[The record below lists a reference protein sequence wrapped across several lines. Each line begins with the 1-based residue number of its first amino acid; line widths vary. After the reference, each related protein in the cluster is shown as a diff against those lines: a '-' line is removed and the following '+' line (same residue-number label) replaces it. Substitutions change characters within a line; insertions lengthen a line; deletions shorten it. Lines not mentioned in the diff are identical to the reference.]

1 MIDRT
6 ESRHIEI
13 YTCHSKKQHEFLCG
27 RARIYVHMRSFA
39 TGLGSACIVYEYQML
54 VWDELQKIVPVVAKR
69 LHRLDGARGRRRLQE
84 LEEVM
89 NRRLVDQSKP

>member
-1 MIDRT
+1 MCI
-6 ESRHIEI
+6 
-13 YTCHSKKQHEFLCG
+13 CG
-27 RARIYVHMRSFA
+27 HLQRVS
-39 TGLGSACIVYEYQML
+39 GSACIVYEYQML